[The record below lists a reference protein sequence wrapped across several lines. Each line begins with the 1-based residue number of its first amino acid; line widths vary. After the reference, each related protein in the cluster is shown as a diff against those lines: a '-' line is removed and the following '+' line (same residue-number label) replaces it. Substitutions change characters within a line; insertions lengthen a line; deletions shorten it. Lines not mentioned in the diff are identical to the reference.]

1 MNKKILNATP
11 QEYSGVKFRSKIEAM
26 VYKVLKENGFDPR
39 YEEHTYT
46 LWEGYRPTVPFYTK
60 SSPRNR
66 GSSGWNK
73 LNLGKLRDITYTPDF
88 YMEHR
93 GLKIIIEVKG
103 NVNDVF
109 PYKFKMLRKYIES
122 LPDKGDYIIFEI
134 FSKKQLLEATE
145 IIKTHVSSRE
155 NEEVILQPS

>member
-11 QEYSGVKFRSKIEAM
+11 QEYSGVKFKSKIEAM

-46 LWEGYRPTVPFYTK
+46 LWEGYRSTVPFYTK

-73 LNLGKLRDITYTPDF
+73 LNLSKLRDITYTPDF
-88 YMEHR
+88 YMEHK

-103 NVNDVF
+103 NVNDF
-109 PYKFKMLRKYIES
+109 LISLRCSGSTLSHCLIKGIILSLKYLVKNS
-122 LPDKGDYIIFEI
+122 C
-134 FSKKQLLEATE
+134 
-145 IIKTHVSSRE
+145 
-155 NEEVILQPS
+155 